1 MKCARHRLPFALMV
15 LILWAPLVWS
25 CVPHERPLV
34 LEKQERA
41 GANCPAGGI
50 KRLSGMDDNG
60 NGELDKEEVER
71 TRYCCDAYNFT
82 APVSTTSGKLRGLQS
97 RRARIFRG
105 IPFAA
110 PPTGDLRWQAPVDPQ
125 PWSGILTAAASKD
138 VCAQAG
144 MDATW
149 HATGQNIGSEDCLY
163 LDVYRPNSKAA
174 NLPVYVYFHGGA
186 NRFGGGTTYDG
197 TYLANDQNMIV
208 VIAQYRLGPLGW
220 FRHPALRTG
229 DPLSDSGNF
238 GTLDNIKALEWVRD
252 NIAGFGGNPA
262 QVTVG
267 GQSAGAANVAK
278 LLVSPQAAGLFQG
291 AVLQSLGGEII
302 TPAQG
307 DALAEGV
314 LAKLGYDPAQHGDA
328 AQFLRG
334 KSAQELI
341 AAHGTTYAGFAD
353 GTVLPGRVIDLI
365 HAGTYNAVPVLI
377 GSTAREWQNF
387 MPLYAPYP
395 PPAGYNRPLW
405 ANVYDLFDP
414 AFKPDDTWTFDQ
426 IFPTPA
432 EVDLYA
438 AIGKYRS
445 LGWKYKAVDELA
457 SLLQQRQD
465 GVWAFL
471 FKWGG
476 PESASPEFAHIFG
489 PAHGM
494 DIPLFFGWDT
504 DLFDYALSKANRQGY
519 NALQEAMMQYL
530 GSFVRSGDPGAV
542 GDAQWAEWSN
552 AAGDQSP
559 KCMLLDAD
567 LTHARIGMDT
577 QKISMEALQ
586 AEAAATVAGWPAAD
600 SALVTGSLAAYPV
613 EYIFNDRGYEL
624 MLSSLKFTPLTGA
637 RAFSGVH
644 AQAGYRI
651 EVPGN
656 WQAGDDLV
664 MYAHGFVDA
673 SVPRLAV
680 TTPGRLRN
688 YLIGSGF
695 AWAASSYTANGYDIA
710 SGVQSTKA
718 LLDYFKQT
726 HGEPGRVFLVGHS
739 MGGHVTART
748 ITDPNFKADYD
759 GALPMC
765 GVVGGGVELF
775 SYFLD
780 WGLLANY
787 YAELDYEVPF
797 TSERLTAFRTALFGA
812 AGDGHGALG
821 YLPPLGAFGAAGVM
835 AALNPDDEALKTASM
850 YRSGGRRPLY
860 DTAFS
865 RWATF
870 AINSQSLKWLTDPTA
885 ASGTNMVG
893 NGSTVYQLDDDPEPS
908 AAEIALNSGIR
919 RVSDPVYG
927 FEELM
932 LGVTG
937 QIDIPVLTLHTIGD
951 LFVPFSMEQIWARRI
966 ADAGNDDL
974 FRARAIRSGNHCA
987 FTLQEE
993 VEAFMELVA
1002 WVGDGPVPEGDAIL
1016 DPATVA
1022 ADDFGCRFTRAVNPL
1037 YGDDPTRY
1045 RDDPDYAAVCA
1056 ATEAQ

>member
-1 MKCARHRLPFALMV
+1 M
-15 LILWAPLVWS
+15 PLVWGCS
-25 CVPHERPLV
+25 NHHNSDGDGDLEPVAQPLV

-41 GANCPAGGI
+41 GANCLAGGI
-50 KRLSGMDDNG
+50 QRLSGMDDDG
-60 NGELDKEEVER
+60 DGELDKAEVEN
-71 TRYCCDAYNFT
+71 TEYLCDPYGFT
-82 APVSTTSGKLRGLQS
+82 AEIPTTAGNVRGLQS
-97 RRARIFRG
+97 QRARIFRG

-110 PPTGDLRWQAPVDPQ
+110 PPVNDLRWQAPADPQ
-125 PWSGILTAAASKD
+125 SWNGTLDATHSRD
-138 VCAQAG
+138 VCSQVG
-144 MDATW
+144 MRATW
-149 HATGQNIGSEDCLY
+149 HSTGQSLGSEDCLY
-163 LDVYRPNSKAA
+163 LDVYRPNSDEAD
-174 NLPVYVYFHGGA
+174 LPVYVFFHGGA

-197 TYLANDQNMIV
+197 TYLANDQNIIV

-220 FRHPALRTG
+220 FRHSSLRTG
-229 DPLSDSGNF
+229 DAFSDSGNF
-238 GTLDNIKALEWVRD
+238 GTLDNIKALAWVQD
-252 NIAGFGGNPA
+252 NIAGFGGDPS

-267 GQSAGAANVAK
+267 GQSAGASNVAK
-278 LLVSPQAAGLFQG
+278 LLISPLAEGLFQQ
-291 AVLQSLGGEII
+291 AVLQSVGGEII
-302 TPAQG
+302 TTADG
-307 DALAEGV
+307 DALGDGA
-314 LAKLGYDPAQHGDA
+314 LTKLGYDPALHGDA
-328 AQFLRG
+328 AGFLRG
-334 KSAQELI
+334 KTAQELI

-365 HAGTYNAVPVLI
+365 HAGSYNAVPVLI

-395 PPAGYNRPLW
+395 PPVGYNRPLW

-414 AFKPDDTWTFDQ
+414 AFKPDDTWTFEQ
-426 IFPTPA
+426 IFPTQA

-476 PESASPEFAHIFG
+476 AESASPEFAHIFG

-504 DLFDYALSKANRQGY
+504 DLFDYALSKANRRGY

-530 GSFVRSGDPGAV
+530 GSFVRSGDPGSV

-552 AAGDQSP
+552 AAGAQSP

-567 LTHARIGMDT
+567 LTDARIGMDT
-577 QKISMEALQ
+577 QKLSMETLQ

-600 SALVTGSLAAYPV
+600 AALVTGSLAAYPV
-613 EYIFNDRGYEL
+613 EFVFNDRGYEL
-624 MLSSLKFTPLTGA
+624 MLSGLKFTPLTGA
-637 RAFSGVH
+637 RAYSGAH

-651 EVPGN
+651 EIPGT

-673 SVPRLAV
+673 AQPRLSV
-680 TTPGRLRN
+680 TAPGRLRN
-688 YLIGSGF
+688 YLIGNGF
-695 AWAASSYTANGYDIA
+695 AWAASSYTANGYNIA

-797 TSERLTAFRTALFGA
+797 TSGQLAAFQAALFGA

-821 YLPPLGAFGAAGVM
+821 YLPPLGSFGAAGVM
-835 AALNPDDEALKTASM
+835 AALNPEDEALKTASM

-870 AINSQSLKWLTDPTA
+870 AIRNQSLSWLADPTA
-885 ASGTNMVG
+885 ATGTNMVG
-893 NGSTVYQLDDDPEPS
+893 NGSTVYQLDDDLEPS
-908 AAEIALNSGIR
+908 EAEIALNSGIR
-919 RVSDPVYG
+919 RVSDPTYD
-927 FEELM
+927 FEALM
-932 LGVTG
+932 LGVSG
-937 QIDIPVLTLHTIGD
+937 EIDIPVLTLHTLGD
-951 LFVPFSMEQIWARRI
+951 LFVPFSMEQIWAGRI
-966 ADAGNDDL
+966 AEAGNADL
-974 FRARAIRSGNHCA
+974 FRARAIRSGNHCS
-987 FTLQEE
+987 FTVQEE

-1002 WVGDGPVPEGDAIL
+1002 WVGNGPVPAGDAIL

-1045 RDDPDYAAVCA
+1045 RDDPDYAAVCTA
-1056 ATEAQ
+1056 AEPQ